1 MIHFP
6 KAAIFRQLIAGIL
19 CLLSITASGQN
30 KINTYQTL
38 FQTDGYLKHWAGTIL
53 HFNLSSFKY
62 TRTGDFENIM
72 LDDRWKGNDLSYQ
85 QTFGKLISYSA
96 DKKKY
101 LDFYSGQIVFD
112 TLRTNG
118 KAQLTISTD
127 VDQYLLLGD
136 YADKKTTRLLFM
148 GSSSFLEEAAWLSDN
163 TFILV
168 GTTNEQNYYVPF
180 IYIGDLKKRQFYC
193 YLPDN
198 KSIKRDTIYK
208 SPKWKLLKGVSL

>member
-6 KAAIFRQLIAGIL
+6 HLKRLAAAIL
-19 CLLSITASGQN
+19 CLLAVTAVGQD
-30 KINTYQTL
+30 KINACQAL
-38 FQTDGYLKHWAGTIL
+38 FQTNQYLKYWSGTIP
-53 HFNLSSFKY
+53 HFNLSAFKY
-62 TRTGDFENIM
+62 TRTGDFENII
-72 LDDRWKGNDLSYQ
+72 LDDSWKGNDLSYR

-96 DKKKY
+96 GKKKY

-118 KAQLTISTD
+118 KKQVTISTD

-136 YADKKTTRLLFM
+136 YATKKTTRLLFM
-148 GSSSFLEEAAWLSDN
+148 GSSSFLEEAAWITDN

-168 GTTNEQNYYVPF
+168 GTTSEQNYYVPF

-193 YLPDN
+193 YLPNN